1 MRIAITT
8 TLGRR
13 TKAAFA
19 LRLREPKIRFDLNN
33 AAGYAK
39 SPAAFFIQVKSV
51 NIMESE
57 PE

>member
-19 LRLREPKIRFDLNN
+19 GAKRTKEIDL
-33 AAGYAK
+33 
-39 SPAAFFIQVKSV
+39 I
-51 NIMESE
+51 
-57 PE
+57 